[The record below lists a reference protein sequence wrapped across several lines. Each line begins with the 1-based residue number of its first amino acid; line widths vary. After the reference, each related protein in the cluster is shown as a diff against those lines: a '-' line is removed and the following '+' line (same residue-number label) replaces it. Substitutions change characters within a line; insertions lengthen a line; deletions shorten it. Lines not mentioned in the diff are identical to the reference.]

1 MFDTKIRLKN
11 DVKILDLVN
20 SEIQVQFNDTSYEL
34 RNEGKQ
40 QILKIQNENRETYNL
55 LRKLVIS

>member
-40 QILKIQNENRETYNL
+40 
-55 LRKLVIS
+55 